1 MPGVSLYGKS
11 NLLLLSLPSRMPIRQ
26 APVEEQDLPNAIAW
40 EDLRTNY
47 WSQQPFGEDLAAD
60 ARSRAFGHR
69 LRLEKL
75 TR

>member
-1 MPGVSLYGKS
+1 MPL
-11 NLLLLSLPSRMPIRQ
+11 RQ
-26 APVEEQDLPNAIAW
+26 APVDEHDLPNAIAW
-40 EDLRTNY
+40 EDLRTTF
-47 WSQQPFGEDLAAD
+47 WSQQPDGSDLAAD

>member
-1 MPGVSLYGKS
+1 MS
-11 NLLLLSLPSRMPIRQ
+11 SRKGL
-26 APVEEQDLPNAIAW
+26 VEEYDLPNAIAW

-47 WSQQPFGEDLAAD
+47 WSAFTNNSFAKDKAAD

-75 TR
+75 TK

>member
-1 MPGVSLYGKS
+1 MPL
-11 NLLLLSLPSRMPIRQ
+11 RQ
-26 APVEEQDLPNAIAW
+26 APVDEHDLPNAIAW
-40 EDLRTNY
+40 EDLRTNF
-47 WSQQPFGEDLAAD
+47 WSQQPFGDDLAAD